1 MSVAIEARASQGT
14 GERNGPMARLHAMVR
29 QRDVLGG
36 GFQAV
41 LFRHQRASTADLDR
55 WAEAVLELA
64 NVNAGPGALLTLFR
78 LTATLPPGGD
88 DLGRIADVARSAAE
102 ICRKAGAAAARAC
115 LDARVALSVRLTAAT
130 EAAWWRGLVR
140 LAKET
145 PGCVAV
151 AAASSDRIIGE
162 CGTAGFEAFVT
173 VGLRAVAGDP
183 VRRLAFFRLEDA
195 EARRVLDRLSGQV
208 TFSTL
213 QGRLRAFSV
222 ALWGSSYQLREAG
235 PPPEGALPRR
245 TQVSSGIVRLP
256 DVFKSVSNA
265 MAPKLYEAAVAHATA
280 HLALG
285 GPRFEPGHLKQLQIV
300 LVGLVEDARIEA
312 LAMRRFPGL
321 FHLWSRF
328 HTAEPSPLKTAPAI
342 LARLA
347 RALLESTYDDDDGI
361 VSKARALFNAEPD
374 LGDPGLSRRIGGLI
388 GNDIGQMRIQFNA
401 KLHVIEPLYRDDN
414 LGLWNLPPLPPDAAL
429 EQLEPAV
436 ESVRIERDPDQDHG
450 HQPDEADLEPDSGR
464 ARSVAPDDRGIA
476 VAHYPEWDRA
486 AALER
491 PDWTTIREV
500 EAPFG
505 ETHVLEETIASNV
518 GLRLRVERL
527 VRSARVGRTT
537 RLRRQRDGIDL
548 DLDAVID
555 AATALRAGEIP
566 EARIHLREVL
576 RTRDLAVLVLID
588 ISESTKDRVQTADAS
603 IIEIEKVAVGVLAQA
618 MGALGDRFALQ
629 AFSSNGRHEVRF
641 TVVKAFSQPFDQ
653 DAKARLAGLHPHLS
667 TRLGAALRHAGAELG
682 PIAATR
688 RIVIALTDGA
698 PSDIDVPDPADLIE
712 DARRAVLLLRQD
724 GIDVFGITLDPAG
737 QGAGGTVF
745 GRANHMPVRRIEDL
759 PGRLSELY
767 FRIARR

>member
-1 MSVAIEARASQGT
+1 M
-14 GERNGPMARLHAMVR
+14 
-29 QRDVLGG
+29 
-36 GFQAV
+36 
-41 LFRHQRASTADLDR
+41 
-55 WAEAVLELA
+55 
-64 NVNAGPGALLTLFR
+64 
-78 LTATLPPGGD
+78 
-88 DLGRIADVARSAAE
+88 
-102 ICRKAGAAAARAC
+102 
-115 LDARVALSVRLTAAT
+115 
-130 EAAWWRGLVR
+130 
-140 LAKET
+140 
-145 PGCVAV
+145 PGCVVV
-151 AAASSDRIIGE
+151 AATSSDRIIGE

-183 VRRLAFFRLEDA
+183 ARHLAFFRLEDA

-222 ALWGSSYQLREAG
+222 ALWGSSYPLREAG
-235 PPPEGALPRR
+235 PPPEGTLPSR

-285 GPRFEPGHLKQLQIV
+285 SPRFEPGHLKQLQIV

-321 FHLWSRF
+321 FHLWSQF
-328 HTAEPSPLKTAPAI
+328 HTAEPSPLKTVPAI

-347 RALLESTYDDDDGI
+347 RALLESSYEDNDGI

-374 LGDPGLSRRIGGLI
+374 LGDPDLSRRIGGLI

-414 LGLWNLPPLPPDAAL
+414 LGLWRLPPPPPDAAV
-429 EQLEPAV
+429 EQLKLAV
-436 ESVRIERDPDQDHG
+436 ESVRLERDSDQDHG
-450 HQPDEADLEPDSGR
+450 HQPDEVDLEPSAGR
-464 ARSVAPDDRGIA
+464 ARSVAPDDHGIA

-491 PDWTTIREV
+491 SDWTTIREV
-500 EAPFG
+500 EALFG
-505 ETHVLEETIASNV
+505 ATHVLEEAIASNV
-518 GLRLRVERL
+518 GLRLRIERL
-527 VRSARVGRTT
+527 VRSARVGRPT
-537 RLRRQRDGIDL
+537 RLRRQLDGIDL
-548 DLDAVID
+548 DLDAAID

-576 RTRDLAVLVLID
+576 RSRDLAVLVLID
-588 ISESTKDRVQTADAS
+588 ISESTKDRVQAADAS

-618 MGALGDRFALQ
+618 MEALGDRFALE

-641 TVVKAFSQPFDQ
+641 TVVKAFSQPFDH
-653 DAKARLAGLHPHLS
+653 DAKARLAGLQPHLS
-667 TRLGAALRHAGAELG
+667 TRLGAALRHAGAELR
-682 PIAATR
+682 PISATR

-759 PGRLSELY
+759 PRRLSELY
-767 FRIARR
+767 FRISRR